1 MRQELR
7 RGSLP
12 IDYKSLIVHQ
22 RGLPFPYNRPT
33 EAHIRQGF
41 TWRPGSVT
49 FRTLDP
55 EELLEESVLVDT
67 DQSETVALPPAAVRI
82 IRVPFD
88 IGADGIE
95 VTSPIGIAWSI
106 DLPPGH
112 YALYFAVE
120 PDEAI
125 TRAIAQGEWK
135 DPLIQA
141 AWIYHLTFLPES
153 SPVQPAILRADDQ
166 LEPPEHLVMEAEPAV

>member
-1 MRQELR
+1 MNQELR

-22 RGLPFPYNRPT
+22 RALPFPYNRPT
-33 EAHIRQGF
+33 EAHIKQGF

-49 FRTLDP
+49 FSTLDP
-55 EELLEESVLVDT
+55 EEFLEESVLVDT
-67 DQSETVALPPAAVRI
+67 NQGETVSLPPASVRI

-112 YALYFAVE
+112 YALYFSVE

-125 TRAIAQGEWK
+125 NRAIVQGEWK

-141 AWIYHLTFLPES
+141 AWIYHLTFI
-153 SPVQPAILRADDQ
+153 PVAEPAQPVILRADDQ
-166 LEPPEHLVMEAEPAV
+166 ITPPQQLLMDAEPA

>member
-49 FRTLDP
+49 FSTLDP
-55 EELLEESVLVDT
+55 EEFLEESVLVDT
-67 DQSETVALPPAAVRI
+67 NQGETVSLPPAAVRI
-82 IRVPFD
+82 IRLPFD

-112 YALYFAVE
+112 YALYFSVE
-120 PDEAI
+120 PDEEI
-125 TRAIAQGEWK
+125 TRKIVQGLWE
-135 DPLIQA
+135 DALIQA
-141 AWIYHLTFLPES
+141 AWMYHLTFIPVTE
-153 SPVQPAILRADDQ
+153 PVQPAILRADDQ
-166 LEPPEHLVMEAEPAV
+166 ITPPQQLVMDAEPA

>member
-1 MRQELR
+1 MKQELR

-22 RGLPFPYNRPT
+22 RGLPFPFNRPT
-33 EAHIRQGF
+33 REHILQGF
-41 TWRPGSVT
+41 WWRPSSVT

-55 EELLEESVLVDT
+55 EEFIEQSILVDVEQNEPFSP
-67 DQSETVALPPAAVRI
+67 DGAAVRVI
-82 IRVPFD
+82 GVPFD
-88 IGADGIE
+88 IGTEGVE
-95 VTSPIGIAWSI
+95 VTSPISESWSI

-112 YALYFAVE
+112 YALYFSVE

-125 TRAIAQGEWK
+125 MQKIVQGGWE

-141 AWIYHLTFLPES
+141 AWIYHLTFVPASE
-153 SPVQPAILRADDQ
+153 PIQPAILRADDQ
-166 LEPPEHLVMEAEPAV
+166 ITPPQQLLMDAEPA